1 MALLLQNFLNK
12 KGEKKLLVKDFMT
25 SNPMTVAPSDDIKVV
40 FSEFLDNEIR
50 QAPVA
55 ELEKLVG
62 IVTDRDL
69 RMALIENKS
78 TPALTVN
85 SVMTK
90 DPVSV
95 TEDTTIEKA
104 ARIII
109 EKKYNA
115 LPVVNNENQLTGILT
130 TTDII
135 KGFIDSIDSIDYKFW
150 G

>member
-25 SNPMTVAPSDDIKVV
+25 SNPMTVAPGDDIKVV